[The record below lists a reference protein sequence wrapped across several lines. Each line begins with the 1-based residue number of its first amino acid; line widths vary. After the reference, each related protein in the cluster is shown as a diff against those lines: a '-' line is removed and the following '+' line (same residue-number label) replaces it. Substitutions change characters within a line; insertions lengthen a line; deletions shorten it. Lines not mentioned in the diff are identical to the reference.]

1 MLTLCRLL
9 GQYAKW
15 LMRGE
20 PARLCS
26 DAADGGGRGHG
37 RSQFAQAYLA
47 GWAKGP
53 LMKRSGRLSSRVR
66 IGRASRRR
74 IRAGGRWPSAVPSAS
89 LEAWREIRAE
99 ILARARWRCQACGLP
114 RCRLEVHH
122 IQKRA
127 QGGSDFD
134 RDWLIALCR
143 ECNARTD
150 APFNQGRLVIT
161 PLGDG
166 RFHWE
171 VVQGGSKWSVQQGG
185 RAPAAAPPGTAQP

>member
-20 PARLCS
+20 PARPCS

-66 IGRASRRR
+66 IGQASRRR
-74 IRAGGRWPSAVPSAS
+74 IRAGGPLALGRPSAS
-89 LEAWREIRAE
+89 LEAWREIRAQV
-99 ILARARWRCQACGLP
+99 LARARWRCQACGLP

-122 IQKRA
+122 IQKRT

-134 RDWLIALCR
+134 RDRLIALCR
-143 ECNARTD
+143 DCHARTD
-150 APFNQGRLVIT
+150 APFRQGRLVIT
-161 PLGDG
+161 PLGEG
-166 RFHWE
+166 RFGCE
-171 VVQGGSKWSVQQGG
+171 VRRGDNKWSVQWGD
-185 RAPAAAPPGTAQP
+185 RAAVGVPSGAAQL